1 MPDVTV
7 YIGIGN
13 SDDRLSQAE
22 WSRYIGDIRSE
33 IKGWSGGSNVLGE
46 WFSRPDSAYQ
56 NACFCA
62 SFDHDQIGRLRMNL
76 RLIRQEYRQDS
87 IAFAVVQ
94 YTELI

>member
-13 SDDRLSQAE
+13 SDDKLSQAE
-22 WSRYIGDIRSE
+22 WSRYITDVRLE
-33 IKGWSGGSNVLGE
+33 VKNWQGSVFGE
-46 WFSRPDSAYQ
+46 WFSKPDSAYQ

-62 SFDHDQIGRLRMNL
+62 AFDHDHIGGLRMSL
-76 RLIRQEYRQDS
+76 VKVRKTYRQDS

-94 YTELI
+94 YTQLI